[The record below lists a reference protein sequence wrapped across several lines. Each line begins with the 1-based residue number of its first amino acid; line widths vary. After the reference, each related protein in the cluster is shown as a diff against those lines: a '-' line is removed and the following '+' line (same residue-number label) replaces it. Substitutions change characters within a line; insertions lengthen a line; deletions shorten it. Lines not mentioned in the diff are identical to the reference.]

1 MYCLLELLTLVG
13 VVVALALILFAVGA
27 AFILV
32 DEGMRSVLG
41 LSTRFLRQIVA
52 FSTTSQ
58 KGWKA
63 PVSD

>member
-13 VVVALALILFAVGA
+13 VAVALATILFAVSA

-41 LSTRFLRQIVA
+41 LSARFFRPIVDI
-52 FSTTSQ
+52 STTRQ
-58 KGWKA
+58 KSWKVS
-63 PVSD
+63 VSD